1 MTGTNR
7 KVGGRQEAVLKQ
19 MKGLGLRRQSRSY
32 ATNLHD
38 IDSMSQLTC
47 ASDAP
52 FEDTTEFGESTAL
65 PEVDVGEYSD
75 ASYSDEPSES
85 TDSPSSSSSPDSP
98 RYAFQS
104 PKGLSQE
111 DFEFLQ
117 AHGLEKCTPL
127 KELGQGGYGSVD
139 LVQVS
144 LPSGRNFVAAR
155 KVIHSPLY
163 AQPRYERELRGLQ
176 LCADCPFVVDIF
188 ASRITSDG
196 QFEFLLEY
204 APNGTLHDMLKAM
217 EQRRRG
223 KEKLLMPVNRIQYYA
238 ACMLKGLQFIHQRG
252 QAHRD
257 VKPGNVVM
265 AANGRPLLADTDAM
279 DSVQVTKRAG
289 TTSYQ
294 APELWRATLQ
304 GPGYTTD
311 KADMYAM
318 GITLAEMAAYPAGG
332 NGKLQQLK
340 DDPAGCTP
348 AYVPPELKD
357 LLCGLLA
364 PVAKRLSAEEAMA
377 HKFFEGLD
385 WEVLSEGPL
394 GISVQLRQAPSFEM
408 AAAAAAGRAE

>member
-7 KVGGRQEAVLKQ
+7 RLDGRQEAVLKQ

-32 ATNLHD
+32 ATNLYD
-38 IDSMSQLTC
+38 IDSTSQLTC

-65 PEVDVGEYSD
+65 PSVDVGEYSD
-75 ASYSDEPSES
+75 ASYSEQSDFSEY
-85 TDSPSSSSSPDSP
+85 PSSSSSPESP
-98 RYAFQS
+98 RCAFQS
-104 PKGLSQE
+104 PKGLSPE

-117 AHGLEKCTPL
+117 AHGLERCTSL
-127 KELGQGGYGSVD
+127 KELGQGGYGTVD
-139 LVQVS
+139 LVQVA

-163 AQPRYERELRGLQ
+163 AQPRYERELRGLM
-176 LCADCPFVVDIF
+176 LCAECPFVVDVY
-188 ASRITSDG
+188 ASRVTEEG

-204 APNGTLHDMLKAM
+204 APNGTMHDMLKAM

-238 ACMLKGLQFIHQRG
+238 ACILQGLHFIHQRG

-257 VKPGNVVM
+257 VKPGNVLM
-265 AANGRPLLADTDAM
+265 AANGRPMLADTDSM
-279 DSVQVTKRAG
+279 DSVKITKRAG

-304 GPGYTTD
+304 GPGYTAD

-318 GITLAEMAAYPAGG
+318 GITLAEMVAYPAGS

-340 DDPAGCTP
+340 DDPAGCMP
-348 AYVPPELKD
+348 AYVPADLKD

-364 PVAKRLSAEEAMA
+364 PAAKRLTVEQAMG
-377 HKFFEGLD
+377 HKFFDGLD
-385 WEVLSEGPL
+385 WPALSSGPL
-394 GISVQLRQAPSFEM
+394 GFNVQLRQAPLSE
-408 AAAAAAGRAE
+408 AGRAE